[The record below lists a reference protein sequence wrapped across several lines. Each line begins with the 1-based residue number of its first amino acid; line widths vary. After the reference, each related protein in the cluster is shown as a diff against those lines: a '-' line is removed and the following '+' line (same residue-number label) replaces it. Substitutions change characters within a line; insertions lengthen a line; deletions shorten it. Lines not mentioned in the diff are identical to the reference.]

1 MGACPS
7 SHSFTT
13 KKGQKFCGNPK
24 EDWVQKYVKNLN
36 AKQKKTSMPMVT
48 KGPVQHSTNISIKPL
63 RGPLS

>member
-13 KKGQKFCGNPK
+13 KKGHKFCGNPK
-24 EDWVQKYVKNLN
+24 HAWVQKYVKNLN

-48 KGPVQHSTNISIKPL
+48 KVPLQYPTNISI
-63 RGPLS
+63 